1 MKKKIKKAYV
11 APWEKAF
18 DGILTPLE
26 EFIHRQTTSGVLL
39 MLCAIAA
46 LAIANS
52 QWNTAYHYLLQMPFT
67 IGLEGF
73 QLSKSLHHWIND
85 GLMAMF
91 FFVIGLELKREI
103 LVGELADPKQA
114 MLPIIAA
121 VGGMLVPVLIY
132 ISINPEGHTLD
143 GWGVPM
149 ATDIAFALGTLALLG
164 SRIPKNLL
172 TFLVALAI
180 VDDLGA
186 VMVIALFYTE
196 TLSLTA
202 LATAAGILFLLVALN
217 LGGIRRPIPY
227 LLLGVVLW
235 IAMLKSGVHA
245 TLAGIFLAFTIPM
258 RPKYDPE
265 RFLSHIHKM
274 IGQIK
279 KAYQREE
286 NIIKNDELR
295 SKVCALGEGVQLVQ
309 APAQILE
316 SKLHLPSAYLV
327 IPIFSLANAGVPID
341 WSSLGDIITHPVS
354 VGIALGLV
362 VGKLIGIAGFSW
374 VAVKLGLTSLPQ
386 GLNFKHIVGAALMG
400 GIGFT
405 MSIFIAEL
413 GFAHHAQDLL
423 MAKTGILLASIVA
436 GVSGFLWL
444 YLTTEKGENGAIE
457 GGSEPTVTDHSNGGF
472 ETTRIKVKP
481 STESASQH
489 SQSPPGLT

>member
-1 MKKKIKKAYV
+1 MKKNKGKEYV

-18 DGILTPLE
+18 DRVLTPLE
-26 EFIHRQTTSGVLL
+26 LFIHRQTTSAVLL

-46 LAIANS
+46 LYIANS
-52 QWNTAYHYLLQMPFT
+52 QWNEAYHHLLEMPFT
-67 IGLEGF
+67 IGMPGL

-85 GLMAMF
+85 GLMALF

-103 LVGELADPKQA
+103 LVGELASPKQA

-132 ISINPEGHTLD
+132 MGINPEGHTFD

-164 SRIPKNLL
+164 NRIPKNLL

-186 VMVIALFYTE
+186 VLVIALVYTE
-196 TLSLTA
+196 TINFLA
-202 LATAAGILFLLVALN
+202 LAIAGAMLLLLVSLN
-217 LGGIRRPIPY
+217 LGGIRRPSPY
-227 LLLGVVLW
+227 ILLGVVLW

-245 TLAGIFLAFTIPM
+245 TIAGIFLAFAIPM
-258 RPKYDPE
+258 RPKYDAN
-265 RFLSHIHKM
+265 RFLSHINEM
-274 IGQIK
+274 VGQIK
-279 KAYQREE
+279 RAYQGEE
-286 NIIKNDELR
+286 NIVKNYELR
-295 SKVCALGEGVQLVQ
+295 SRVQALGEGVKLVQ

-316 SKLHLPSAYLV
+316 NKMHLPSAYFI
-327 IPIFSLANAGVPID
+327 IPVFSLANAGIPID
-341 WSSLGDIITHPVS
+341 WSSFGTIVTNQVSMGIT
-354 VGIALGLV
+354 AGLV
-362 VGKLIGIAGFSW
+362 GGKLIGIAGFSW

-386 GLNFKHIVGAALMG
+386 GLNFKHIVGVGLMG

-423 MAKTGILLASIVA
+423 MAKTGILLASALA

-444 YLTTEKGENGAIE
+444 YFTSEK
-457 GGSEPTVTDHSNGGF
+457 SD
-472 ETTRIKVKP
+472 K
-481 STESASQH
+481 
-489 SQSPPGLT
+489 

>member
-1 MKKKIKKAYV
+1 MKRLTRKEYI
-11 APWEKAF
+11 APWERAF
-18 DGILTPLE
+18 DRVLTPLE
-26 EFIHRQTTSGVLL
+26 VFIHRQTTSGILL

-46 LAIANS
+46 LIIANS
-52 QWNTAYHYLLQMPFT
+52 HWNEAYHHLLQLPFT
-67 IGLEGF
+67 IGVEGF

-85 GLMAMF
+85 GLMAVF
-91 FFVIGLELKREI
+91 FFVVGLELKREI

-132 ISINPEGHTLD
+132 VSINPEGHTLD

-164 SRIPKNLL
+164 NRIPKNLL

-196 TLSLTA
+196 TISLPALTTA
-202 LATAAGILFLLVALN
+202 VVMLLLLVALN
-217 LGGIRRPIPY
+217 LGGIRRPLPY
-227 LLLGVVLW
+227 VLLGAVLW

-258 RPKYDPE
+258 RPKYDPD
-265 RFLSHIHKM
+265 RFLSHINEMVGK
-274 IGQIK
+274 IK
-279 KAYQREE
+279 QAYRREA
-286 NIIKNDELR
+286 NIVKNDELR
-295 SKVCALGEGVQLVQ
+295 SRVYALGEGVQLVQ

-316 SKLHLPSAYLV
+316 RKMHLPSAYLV
-327 IPIFSLANAGVPID
+327 IPIFSLANAGIPID
-341 WSSLGDIITHPVS
+341 WSSLGTTISHPVS
-354 VGIALGLV
+354 MGIAAGLV
-362 VGKLIGIAGFSW
+362 CGKLIGIAGFSW
-374 VAVKLGLTSLPQ
+374 VAVKLGLTTLPH
-386 GLNFKHIVGAALMG
+386 GLNFKHIIGAGLMG

-423 MAKTGILLASIVA
+423 MAKTGILFASILA
-436 GVSGFLWL
+436 GAGGFLWL
-444 YLTTEKGENGAIE
+444 YCTSEKSSG
-457 GGSEPTVTDHSNGGF
+457 
-472 ETTRIKVKP
+472 
-481 STESASQH
+481 
-489 SQSPPGLT
+489 